1 MKDPSENEESVRES
15 NILSPTPPFN
25 INPPF
30 NWKVDE
36 YVWRQILINQKVCY
50 RLNSK
55 SRFTN
60 WECRRRR
67 AKERRTKLQSMPAQ
81 TEKHVS
87 HSARISTSLVET
99 REKMIRYLFICR
111 LKATTIGSQQER
123 IISNMVSFIVIEQIV
138 QIALAYVLEDRTASA
153 AE

>member
-15 NILSPTPPFN
+15 NILPPTPPFN
-25 INPPF
+25 INPP
-30 NWKVDE
+30 
-36 YVWRQILINQKVCY
+36 INQKVCY

-67 AKERRTKLQSMPAQ
+67 AKDRHTKLQSMPAQ

-87 HSARISTSLVET
+87 HSAGISTFLVET
-99 REKMIRYLFICR
+99 REKMIRYLFIRR

-123 IISNMVSFIVIEQIV
+123 IISNMVSFIVVEQIV
-138 QIALAYVLEDRTASA
+138 QIALAYVLKDRTASA